1 MSPKGF
7 IKRALY
13 VAQLV
18 RKGVI
23 QSLLVPLA
31 NYSERS
37 NLKWSSKTGHHFIVN
52 PVLLFFLIRAHTC
65 IVPVR
70 P

>member
-37 NLKWSSKTGHHFIVN
+37 N
-52 PVLLFFLIRAHTC
+52 
-65 IVPVR
+65 
-70 P
+70 